1 MATASP
7 QSPREVRIR
16 LAFGVTNIV
25 VALAILFCVFTLLP
39 TRWWPVDLGAL
50 IVGGLMG
57 SSGVTLVRAMPQ
69 AEKLT
74 RYAAFVIL
82 GIGVILI
89 TAIFGTAGWIS
100 GVYGQVGSGGAVVF
114 ALVGLLATPY
124 VVVLPVAELV
134 WLGPRAM
141 EAKKQEQAEKKAE
154 EEAEE
159 KAEKPTEKSKADE

>member
-25 VALAILFCVFTLLP
+25 VAAAILFCVFTLLP

-50 IVGGLMG
+50 VVGGLMG
-57 SSGVTLVRAMPQ
+57 SSGVTLVRDMPQ
-69 AEKLT
+69 AQKLT

-82 GIGVILI
+82 AIGVILI

-124 VVVLPVAELV
+124 VVMLPVAELV
-134 WLGPRAM
+134 WLGPRAV
-141 EAKKQEQAEKKAE
+141 ETKSTEKPTEKPA
-154 EEAEE
+154 E
-159 KAEKPTEKSKADE
+159 KAEKPKDEE